1 MKRLFA
7 IALALCSLFALTIP
21 VYAADGL
28 PSASNTVTNETEY
41 IYLSDGS
48 VIVSTLVVEDVAT
61 SDAQTR
67 AISYGKKGSRTVS
80 CYDDE
85 EETELEWSFTF
96 TAYFWVNEGIHA
108 ECNNTEYSYQIV
120 NDNWSISD
128 DYTRDDGAT
137 GYAHAIF
144 KEKFLFV
151 TINTVEV
158 DFSIT
163 CDIYGNLS

>member
-96 TAYFWVNEGIHA
+96 TAYFWVNEGIHCR
-108 ECNNTEYSYQIV
+108 ESLYIYRIRNIRFEFHGVQV
-120 NDNWSISD
+120 
-128 DYTRDDGAT
+128 
-137 GYAHAIF
+137 IF
-144 KEKFLFV
+144 RSEIRRIYLFV
-151 TINTVEV
+151 QIPQVQKAV
-158 DFSIT
+158 GHFRSIVFR
-163 CDIYGNLS
+163 

>member
-1 MKRLFA
+1 MKRIFA

-28 PSASNTVTNETEY
+28 PSTSNTVTNETEY

-48 VIVSTLVVEDVAT
+48 VIVSTLVVEDVVIPG
-61 SDAQTR
+61 AQTR
-67 AISYGKKGSRTVS
+67 AVSYGKKGSRIVR
-80 CYDDE
+80 CFDDE
-85 EETELEWSFTF
+85 EETDLEWSYTF

-108 ECNNTEYSYQIV
+108 ECNNTEYSYEILK
-120 NDNWSISD
+120 DSWSISD

-144 KEKFLFV
+144 KDKLLFLV
-151 TINTVEV
+151 INTMEINL
-158 DFSIT
+158 SIT